1 MNIILKTLAEAKQYL
16 RKNFKA
22 GASCP
27 CCGKYVKA
35 YKRKLNAGMAR
46 ALIIIYKLTKNG
58 NSIHVQDRF
67 TKLGLRAT
75 TMDYAYLEKWNLIQS
90 HVTNGYWSIT
100 QLGKEFVE
108 DDIDLPD
115 YCLVYN
121 TKVYHWSDT
130 LINIDT
136 ALTEEFDID
145 EIMKITEI

>member
-1 MNIILKTLAEAKQYL
+1 MKQLLKTLAEAKQYL
-16 RKNFKA
+16 RNHFKA

-90 HVTNGYWSIT
+90 HGTNGYWSVT
-100 QLGKEFVE
+100 QRGKEFVE

-115 YCLVYN
+115 HCLVYN
-121 TKVYHWSDT
+121 TKVYHWSDK
-130 LINIDT
+130 LINIDI
-136 ALTEEFDID
+136 ALTSEFDID
-145 EIMKITEI
+145 EIMKITEL